1 MTTLTDSGRRDLFR
15 IALVSMKTFLGAER
29 LLILFDPDES
39 GQLTVQAAH
48 GLNPEQFQVDAPVSL
63 SLLERLRAQGTPW
76 LSQDVQQE
84 PELKDIASVLLSGI
98 RSVLCVPLLDT
109 SQKVRGLLY
118 ADHCSRPQAF
128 SRGDLVRLTSYA
140 RDLERQVWPI
150 VAPAREVPPPP
161 CPQPRGAARPIAT
174 PRTIPAG
181 PPVPLDQRSQV
192 ILLRS
197 LAVMLGAGLPL
208 ARALHVLEGQPDGGA
223 VAQRMRVEV
232 ERGQELSAA
241 MQFASPSF
249 VPFQLK
255 LIRVGER
262 TGGLVEVLRQLADH
276 EERRRALN
284 LRLRSALTYP
294 AALLVMCLTLLIL
307 GPPFLLKGQLRMLEL
322 VGGEL
327 PLITRVLYALSDWRV
342 LLLLGLMAVAGG
354 VVANLWLRS
363 ERGYA
368 RFDRLMLAIPKLG
381 DLWRLVAVTRFSQAL
396 ALQLRVGLS
405 VLEAVPQAGAATGS
419 PALIAD
425 LTRSTTALRE
435 GSDVTDALA
444 ASDFFPRAFLAC
456 LRAGE
461 ESGKL
466 PDCLQWLSRLN
477 QLELEAALEMAL
489 AALEPI
495 IMLIMGLA
503 TAFVALATL
512 LPMVKVVQSL

>member
-1 MTTLTDSGRRDLFR
+1 MTTLTDSGRRNLFSM
-15 IALVSMKTFLGAER
+15 ALESMKTFLGAER
-29 LLILFDPDES
+29 LLILFDPDDT
-39 GQLTVQAAH
+39 GQMSVQAAH
-48 GLNPEQFQVDAPVSL
+48 GLNAEQFHLDSPVSFN
-63 SLLERLRAQGTPW
+63 LLERLRDRGTPW

-84 PELKDIASVLLSGI
+84 PELRDIASLLLTGI
-98 RSVLCVPLLDT
+98 RSVLCVPLLDARHR
-109 SQKVRGLLY
+109 VRGLLY
-118 ADHCSRPQAF
+118 ADHCGRVQAF

-140 RDLERQVWPI
+140 RDLERQVWA
-150 VAPAREVPPPP
+150 VAAPVPAPVPPPP
-161 CPQPRGAARPIAT
+161 PRPAARPMPT
-174 PRTIPAG
+174 PPTLPAG
-181 PPVPLDQRSQV
+181 PPVPIDQRAQV

-208 ARALHVLEGQPDGGA
+208 ARSLHVLEGQPDGGA
-223 VAQRMRVEV
+223 VAQRMRVEI

-241 MQFASPSF
+241 MQAASPSF
-249 VPFQLK
+249 GPFQLK
-255 LIRVGER
+255 LVRVGER

-276 EERRRALN
+276 EERQRALR

-294 AALLVMCLTLLIL
+294 AALLAMCLSLLLL

-327 PLITRVLYALSDWRV
+327 PFITRLLYALSDWRV
-342 LLLLGLMAVAGG
+342 LVLLAMTAGAAGLAGSAWLGT
-354 VVANLWLRS
+354 

-368 RFDRLMLAIPKLG
+368 RFDQLLLALPGLG
-381 DLWRLVAVTRFSQAL
+381 SLWRRIAVTRFSQAL

-419 PALIAD
+419 PVLVSALAQ
-425 LTRSTTALRE
+425 STAALRE
-435 GSDVTDALA
+435 GSDLTDALA
-444 ASDFFPRAFLAC
+444 ASDFFPGPFLAC

-477 QLELEAALEMAL
+477 QLELESSLEMAM